1 MKLKEIVAAY
11 KTLGEAKVSKL
22 EESEVIKIVKA
33 RKEMR
38 KYADDY
44 EAFLKDVQEKFK
56 PEDWDDIQTKVQK
69 WQQEGENTTL
79 TEAERIEINKALIE
93 YQKKVETAVREE
105 LEKEIDITVE
115 KLNEGVSTKLL
126 VENGWEIKK
135 LDDLDILL

>member
-22 EESEVIKIVKA
+22 EESEVIKVVKA

-79 TEAERIEINKALIE
+79 TEAERIEINKVLIE

-115 KLNEGVSTKLL
+115 KLNEGSSTKLL